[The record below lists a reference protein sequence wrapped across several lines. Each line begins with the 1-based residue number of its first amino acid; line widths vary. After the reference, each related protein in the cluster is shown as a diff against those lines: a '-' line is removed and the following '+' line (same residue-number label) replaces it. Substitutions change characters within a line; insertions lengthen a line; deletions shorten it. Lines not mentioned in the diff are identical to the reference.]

1 MEINPIL
8 CEEVSFRDYEFFK
21 DSQGHIYD
29 VECFDG
35 YGIGT
40 NIDDEDDAPRTIKV
54 IYPTL
59 EEVLSNEK
67 DTEYVLRYRGLY
79 DLTPANINYDDI
91 MMAYGKIKR

>member
-1 MEINPIL
+1 MEIKSIL
-8 CEEVSFRDYEFFK
+8 CEEVSFWDYEFFMDK
-21 DSQGHIYD
+21 EEHIYD

-35 YGIGT
+35 YGIGI
-40 NIDDEDDAPRTIKV
+40 NIDNEDDAPRTIKV

-79 DLTPANINYDDI
+79 DLTPANIKYDDI